1 MQTVTTTDMTPET
14 VITGAEFRDFYK
26 NHWPREFHIDDCGV
40 DFEDE
45 NGNYIL
51 PDDARHPI
59 GKFGVA
65 VWQGDPGETWAGRSF
80 DNHEMI
86 ELHEVYAEVMGK
98 NQKEVLVAFRVDPEK
113 AEELVAAAK
122 EMGAT
127 LI

>member
-1 MQTVTTTDMTPET
+1 MQTVTKTEMTRDT

-26 NHWPREFHIDDCGV
+26 NHWPREFYIDDCGV

-45 NGNYIL
+45 RGDYIL

-59 GKFGVA
+59 GDFGVA
-65 VWQGDPGETWAGRSF
+65 VWQGKTGETWAGRSF
-80 DNHEMI
+80 QDHEMI

-98 NQKEVLVAFRVDPEK
+98 TQKQVLVAFRIDPEK
-113 AEELVAAAK
+113 AEDFVAAAK

>member
-1 MQTVTTTDMTPET
+1 MQTITKTDMTRET

-26 NHWPREFHIDDCGV
+26 NHWPREFYIDDCMI

-45 NGNYIL
+45 TGNYIL

-59 GKFGVA
+59 SDFGVA
-65 VWQGDPGETWAGRSF
+65 VWQGETGATWAGRRF
-80 DNHEMI
+80 DDHEMI

-98 NQKEVLVAFRVDPEK
+98 NQKETLVAFRISPEK
-113 AEELVAAAK
+113 ADELVAAAK
-122 EMGAT
+122 AMGAT